1 MKNKLK
7 TLENI
12 IAEMK
17 NVLIAFSGGVD
28 SSFLVKVARDGLHDN
43 VLAVT
48 AVSDIQPDQELEDAK
63 QLTLKLGVK
72 HILVP
77 TTEMSDE
84 NFLSNPPDRCYICKK
99 NIFSELKRIAIEKS
113 IPFILDGSN
122 ADDLDDYRPGTR
134 ALREL
139 NIRSPLREVGFTKM
153 EIRKLSERMGLPTW
167 EKPASACL
175 ASRIPY
181 GDRITTEKLKRI
193 DKAESFLREFRFKQV
208 RVRDHNGIA
217 RIEVTPEEIS
227 VFMKKGFPEIVSR
240 RFKEFGF
247 IYVTLDMNGYR
258 RGSLNKML
266 NMDG

>member
-12 IAEMK
+12 IADMK
-17 NVLIAFSGGVD
+17 NVLVAFSGGVD
-28 SSFLVKVARDGLHDN
+28 SSFLVKVARDVLRDN

-48 AVSDIQPDQELEDAK
+48 AVSDIQSEQETEDAK
-63 QLTLKLGVK
+63 QLTLKLDVK

-84 NFLSNPPDRCYICKK
+84 NFLSNPPDRCYICKR
-99 NIFSELKRIAIEKS
+99 NIFSKLKRIAIEKS

-122 ADDLDDYRPGTR
+122 ADDHDDYRPGMR

-139 NIRSPLREVGFTKM
+139 NIRSPLREVGFTKI

-167 EKPASACL
+167 DKPALACL

-181 GDRITTEKLKRI
+181 GDRITTKKLKRI

-227 VFMKKGFPEIVSR
+227 VFLKKGFPEIVSR

-258 RGSLNKML
+258 TGSLNKML